1 MVEQEKK
8 RDKKEKEKSSNDL
21 KLSKGNFV
29 NFKKGSVDN
38 EYELR
43 ETLGSGAFAKV
54 VKVVHKKSGQF
65 RALKII
71 KKQKDQDPA
80 RMYLEVEI
88 LKKLVHPNIMQI
100 FEFFEDRKNFQI
112 ITELCEGGELF
123 DMIVQKGNFGE
134 NEAAWVM
141 KQLLSA
147 VNYIHTNS
155 ICHRDIKP
163 ENILLDTKKD
173 NIIKIID
180 WGTARFFDK
189 NKKMN
194 KISGTPYYI
203 APEVLFEK
211 YDEKCDVWS
220 CGVIMYILL
229 CGYPPFNGENDSE
242 ILAKIKLGEFSFPDE
257 EWESVSDAAKK
268 LIRLMLTKKPEDRP
282 SAGECLNHPWLKENN
297 KRDVNVNLGKKC
309 LNNMRKFHA
318 GRKLQQA
325 ALTYIVN
332 YLMTKEEKN
341 EMLEIFQSLDTNGD
355 GVLSREEIFEG
366 YRQTLGDVE
375 AKKEVDRIMTEI
387 DIDKSGTIDYN
398 EFVMAATNRQ
408 KMLNKEKLEATF
420 NIFDKD
426 GNGSISKDE
435 IKSLLCA
442 RSDDKK
448 LLDEIIK
455 EVDSNGDGEISL
467 NEFKEMMKK
476 LVG

>member
-1 MVEQEKK
+1 MVDNKN
-8 RDKKEKEKSSNDL
+8 NDI

-29 NFKKGSVDN
+29 NYNKGTIEKD
-38 EYELR
+38 YEVK

-54 VKVVHKKSGQF
+54 VKVIHKKSGQP

-100 FEFFEDRKNFQI
+100 FEFFEDKKNFQI

-123 DMIVQKGNFGE
+123 DMIVEKGNFNE
-134 NEAAWVM
+134 DEAAWVM

-147 VNYIHTNS
+147 VNYIHSNN

-220 CGVIMYILL
+220 CGIIMYIVL

-242 ILAKIKLGEFSFPDE
+242 ILAKIKLGIFTFPDE
-257 EWESVSDAAKK
+257 EWEHVSDSAKD
-268 LIRLMLTKKPEDRP
+268 LIKKMLTFKPEERY
-282 SAGECLNHPWLKENN
+282 SASACLEHPFIKDNN
-297 KRDVNVNLGKKC
+297 KRKINPTLGKKA
-309 LNNMRKFHA
+309 LNNMKKFHA

-341 EMLEIFQSLDTNGD
+341 EMLEMFQSLDKNGD
-355 GVLSREEIFEG
+355 GVLSKEEIYEG
-366 YRQTLGDVE
+366 YKESLGEVE
-375 AKKEVDRIMTEI
+375 ARKEVERIMSEV
-387 DIDKSGTIDYN
+387 DIDNSGSIDYN

-420 NIFDKD
+420 NMFDKD
-426 GNGSISKDE
+426 GSGTISADE
-435 IKSLLCA
+435 IKAVLCS
-442 RSDDKK
+442 RNENKK
-448 LLDEIIK
+448 AVEDLIK
-455 EVDSNGDGEISL
+455 EVDQNGDGEISL
-467 NEFKEMMKK
+467 SEFKEMMKK
-476 LVG
+476 LLK

>member
-1 MVEQEKK
+1 MVTVEKSK
-8 RDKKEKEKSSNDL
+8 KKKEVTEDDI
-21 KLSKGNFV
+21 KLGKGNFV
-29 NFKKGSVDN
+29 KFNKGNVEE

-54 VKVVHKKSGQF
+54 VKILHKKSGQF
-65 RALKII
+65 RALKVI

-100 FEFFEDRKNFQI
+100 FEFYENKKIFQI

-123 DMIVQKGNFGE
+123 DMIVQKGSFSE
-134 NEAAWVM
+134 DEAAWVM
-141 KQLLSA
+141 KQLFSA
-147 VNYIHTNS
+147 VNYIHSNN

-189 NKKMN
+189 SKKMN

-203 APEVLFEK
+203 APEVLAEK
-211 YDEKCDVWS
+211 YDEKCDIWS
-220 CGVIMYILL
+220 CGIIMYILL
-229 CGYPPFNGENDSE
+229 CGYPPFNGEDDSE
-242 ILAKIKLGEFSFPDE
+242 IMAKIKVGKFSFPEE
-257 EWESVSDAAKK
+257 EWQDVSSSAKD
-268 LIRLMLTKKPEDRP
+268 LINKILTKADKRP
-282 SAGECLNHPWLKENN
+282 SAGECLEHPWIKDHN
-297 KRDVNVNLGKKC
+297 KRSINQSLGKKC
-309 LNNMRKFHA
+309 LNNMRKFHK

-325 ALTYIVN
+325 AMTYIVN

-355 GVLSREEIFEG
+355 GVLSKEEIYEG
-366 YRQTLGDVE
+366 YKDTLGEVE
-375 AKKEVDRIMTEI
+375 ARKEVNRIMKEA
-387 DIDKSGTIDYN
+387 DIDDNGTIDYN

-408 KMLNKEKLEATF
+408 KLLNKEKLDATF
-420 NIFDKD
+420 KIFDKD

-435 IKSLLCA
+435 IKSLLCVKTED
-442 RSDDKK
+442 RKIIDD
-448 LLDEIIK
+448 IMK
-455 EVDSNGDGEISL
+455 EVDSNGDDEISL

-476 LVG
+476 LIG

>member
-1 MVEQEKK
+1 MVEKNKSEK
-8 RDKKEKEKSSNDL
+8 KKEKFTEDDI
-21 KLSKGNFV
+21 KLTKGNFV
-29 NFKKGSVDN
+29 NFKKGSIDT

-54 VKVVHKKSGQF
+54 VKIYHKKTGQF
-65 RALKII
+65 RALKVI

-100 FEFFEDRKNFQI
+100 YEFYEDKKNFQI

-123 DMIVQKGNFGE
+123 DMIVQKGSFNE
-134 NEAAWVM
+134 DEAAWVM
-141 KQLLSA
+141 KQLFSA

-189 NKKMN
+189 SKKMN

-203 APEVLFEK
+203 APEVLLEK
-211 YDEKCDVWS
+211 YDEKCDIWS
-220 CGVIMYILL
+220 CGIIMYILL
-229 CGYPPFNGENDSE
+229 CGYPPFNGEDDSE
-242 ILAKIKLGEFSFPDE
+242 ILAKIKVGKFSFPEE
-257 EWESVSDAAKK
+257 EWEGVSSAAKD
-268 LIRLMLTKKPEDRP
+268 LISKILTNAKDRLN
-282 SAGECLNHPWLKENN
+282 AGEALDHPWIKDHN
-297 KRDVNVNLGKKC
+297 KRVVNESLGKKC
-309 LNNMRKFHA
+309 LNNMRKFHK

-325 ALTYIVN
+325 AMTYIVN

-341 EMLEIFQSLDTNGD
+341 EMLEIFQSLDKNGD

-366 YRQTLGDVE
+366 YKNTLGEVE

-387 DIDKSGTIDYN
+387 DIDHNGTIDYN

-408 KMLNKEKLEATF
+408 KLLNKERLDATF
-420 NIFDKD
+420 KIFDKD

-435 IKSLLCA
+435 IKALLCVK
-442 RSDDKK
+442 SEDKK
-448 LLDEIIK
+448 IIDDIIK
-455 EVDSNGDGEISL
+455 EVDSNGDEEISL
-467 NEFKEMMKK
+467 SEFKEMMKK
-476 LVG
+476 LIG

>member
-1 MVEQEKK
+1 MV
-8 RDKKEKEKSSNDL
+8 DKSKDTNNQGKDIKLTKS
-21 KLSKGNFV
+21 NFV
-29 NFKKGSVDN
+29 NYKKGNIEAD
-38 EYELR
+38 YELR

-54 VKVVHKKSGQF
+54 VKVLHKKSGQY

-100 FEFFEDRKNFQI
+100 FEFYEDKKNFQI

-123 DMIVQKGNFGE
+123 DMIVEKGSF
-134 NEAAWVM
+134 NEDEGAWVM

-189 NKKMN
+189 SKKMN

-211 YDEKCDVWS
+211 YDEKCDIWS
-220 CGVIMYILL
+220 CGIILYIIL

-242 ILAKIKLGEFSFPDE
+242 ILAKIKLGKFTFPDE
-257 EWESVSDAAKK
+257 EWEHVSDSAKN
-268 LIRLMLTKKPEDRP
+268 LILKMLTFKPEERP
-282 SAGECLNHPWLKENN
+282 SAGQCLEHPWIKDHN
-297 KRDVNVNLGKKC
+297 KRVINPNLGKKC

-332 YLMTKEEKN
+332 YLLTKEEKN
-341 EMLEIFQSLDTNGD
+341 EMLEMFQSLDTNGD
-355 GVLSREEIFEG
+355 GVLSSEEIYEG

-375 AKKEVDRIMTEI
+375 ARKEVDRIMTEI
-387 DIDKSGTIDYN
+387 DIDKNGTIDYN

-408 KMLNKEKLEATF
+408 KILNKEKLEATF
-420 NIFDKD
+420 KVFDKD
-426 GNGSISKDE
+426 GSGSISAEE
-435 IKSLLCA
+435 IKSVLCA
-442 RSDDKK
+442 RSDNKK
-448 LLDEIIK
+448 YIDDLIK
-455 EVDSNGDGEISL
+455 EADQNGDGEISL
-467 NEFKEMMKK
+467 SEFKEMMKK